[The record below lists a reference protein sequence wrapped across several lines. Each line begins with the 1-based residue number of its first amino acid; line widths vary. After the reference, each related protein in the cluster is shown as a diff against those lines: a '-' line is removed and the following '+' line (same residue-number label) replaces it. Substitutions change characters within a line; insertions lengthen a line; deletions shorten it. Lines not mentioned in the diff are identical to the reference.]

1 MRVPKSRTIRIV
13 AAFGALLAWG
23 LAGWVATARGH
34 QDVTEVLTS
43 EHGANS
49 AVQQKKHYVILVSLD
64 GFRYDYA
71 EKYHAKHLQALAAA
85 GATAPEGMI
94 PAYPSLTF
102 ANHYTLATGLYP
114 EHHGIVANSF
124 YDPERKQAY
133 RLGDATTVTDGSWYG
148 GTPIW
153 VLAEQQG

>member
-1 MRVPKSRTIRIV
+1 MRFPKWRTIRLV

-34 QDVTEVLTS
+34 QDVTRVLTS

-71 EKYHAKHLQALAAA
+71 EKYHAKHLQALAAV
-85 GATAPEGMI
+85 GATAPEVRDDSCV
-94 PAYPSLTF
+94 PF
-102 ANHYTLATGLYP
+102 
-114 EHHGIVANSF
+114 VDF
-124 YDPERKQAY
+124 R
-133 RLGDATTVTDGSWYG
+133 
-148 GTPIW
+148 
-153 VLAEQQG
+153 